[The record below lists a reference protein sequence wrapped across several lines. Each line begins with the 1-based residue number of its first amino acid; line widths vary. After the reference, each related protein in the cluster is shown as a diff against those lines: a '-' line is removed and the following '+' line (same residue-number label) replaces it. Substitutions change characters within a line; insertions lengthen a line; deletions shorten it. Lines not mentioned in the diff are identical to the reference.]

1 MRVAFETHGCKL
13 NQADTLKL
21 SEEFHGAGFEIVKDD
36 QPCDVYVLN
45 SCTVTHV
52 ADRKGRNSARSAK
65 KMNPN
70 SFVVFTGCYAERE
83 PQTLIAIPEID
94 LIIGNV
100 GKKEIVGRV
109 IEELNPEVTIP
120 DLSTSHHAMNSFS
133 TRTRAMVKIQEGC
146 NQICA
151 YCIVP
156 KVRGREKSVPVQ
168 NLIDQ
173 INHLSESGFKEI
185 VLTGTQLGSY
195 GFDLDNTSLR
205 HMLASILENTDVPR
219 IRVSSLQPQEIGN
232 DLLDLWANPRLCRH
246 FHVPLQ
252 SGSNMIL
259 KTMRRR
265 YTAEEYVSSINQ
277 IRAILPDVS
286 ITSDVIVGFP
296 GESVTDFRKTAE
308 LCREVGFSDLHV
320 FKFSV
325 RPGTSAAHLTDDV
338 YSATKHERS
347 QALIKIAENS
357 FRKYRESNI
366 GKHELV
372 LWEESAE
379 RSKDDQFTTYT
390 GLTGNYIKVKTASC
404 KEMTGVI
411 KKVELTMNPNDDP
424 KVMTIVG

>member
-21 SEEFHGAGFEIVKDD
+21 SEEFHEAGFEIVKDD

-83 PQTLIAIPEID
+83 PQTLISIPEID
-94 LIIGNV
+94 LVIGNI
-100 GKKEIVGRV
+100 GKKEIVDRV
-109 IEELNPEVTIP
+109 IEELNPEITIP
-120 DLSTSHHAMNSFS
+120 DFSTSHHSMNSFS

-168 NLIDQ
+168 SLINQ

-205 HMLASILENTDVPR
+205 QMLASILENTDVPR
-219 IRVSSLQPQEIGN
+219 LRVSSLQPQEIDA
-232 DLLDLWANPRLCRH
+232 DLLKLWADPRLCQH

-252 SGSNMIL
+252 SGSNTIL

-265 YTAEEYVSSINQ
+265 YTSEGYVSSMDR
-277 IRAILPDVS
+277 IRSTLPEAS

-296 GESVTDFRKTAE
+296 GESVTDFRKTAD
-308 LCREVGFSDLHV
+308 LCKEVGFSDLHV

-325 RPGTSAAHLTDDV
+325 RPGTSAAYLIDNVD
-338 YSATKHERS
+338 SPMKHERS
-347 QALIKIAENS
+347 QILIEIAEGS

-372 LWEESAE
+372 LWEES
-379 RSKDDQFTTYT
+379 SKRGKEGQFRTYT
-390 GLTGNYIKVKTASC
+390 GLTSNYIKVKTESC
-404 KEMTGVI
+404 EEMTGVI
-411 KKVELTMNPNDDP
+411 ERVKLGMNHGDNP
-424 KVMTIVG
+424 KVMTVVR

>member
-21 SEEFHGAGFEIVKDD
+21 SEEFHEAGFEIVKDD
-36 QPCDVYVLN
+36 QPYDVYVLN

-65 KMNPN
+65 KRNPN
-70 SFVVFTGCYAERE
+70 SLVVFTGCYAERE
-83 PQTLIAIPEID
+83 PQTLISIPDID
-94 LIIGNV
+94 LVIGNI
-100 GKKEIVGRV
+100 GKKEIVGKV
-109 IEELNPEVTIP
+109 IEELSPEVTVP
-120 DLSTSHHAMNSFS
+120 DFSTSHHDMNSFS

-156 KVRGREKSVPVQ
+156 RVRGREKSVPAQ
-168 NLIDQ
+168 SLINQ
-173 INHLSESGFKEI
+173 INHLSESGFKEV

-195 GFDLDNTSLR
+195 GFDLDGTSLR

-219 IRVSSLQPQEIGN
+219 LRVSSLQPQEIDN
-232 DLLDLWANPRLCRH
+232 DLLDLWENPRLCQH

-252 SGSNMIL
+252 SGSNRIL

-265 YTAEEYVSSINQ
+265 YTSERYVSSIDR
-277 IRAILPDVS
+277 IRSILPDAS

-308 LCREVGFSDLHV
+308 LCIEVGFSDLHV

-325 RPGTSAAHLTDDV
+325 RPGTSAAHMIDNV
-338 YSATKHERS
+338 GSPAKHERS
-347 QALIKIAENS
+347 QILLEIAEAS

-372 LWEESAE
+372 LWEEP
-379 RSKDDQFTTYT
+379 SKRGKRGQFATYT
-390 GLTGNYIKVKTASC
+390 GLTSNYIKVKTESC
-404 KEMTGVI
+404 GKMTGVI
-411 KKVELTMNPNDDP
+411 ERVKLGMNPSDDP
-424 KVMTIVG
+424 KVMTIVR

>member
-36 QPCDVYVLN
+36 QQCDVYVLN
-45 SCTVTHV
+45 SCTVTHI

-65 KMNPN
+65 KMNPD

-83 PQTLIAIPEID
+83 PQTLISIPEID
-94 LIIGNV
+94 LVIGNV

-109 IEELNPEVTIP
+109 IEELNAEVTIP
-120 DLSTSHHAMNSFS
+120 DLSTSHHSMNSFS

-168 NLIDQ
+168 NLINQ

-195 GFDLDNTSLR
+195 GFDLDNSSLR
-205 HMLASILENTDVPR
+205 QMLSSILENTDVPR
-219 IRVSSLQPQEIGN
+219 LRVSSLQPQEIDNG
-232 DLLDLWANPRLCRH
+232 LLDLWADPRLCRH

-252 SGSNMIL
+252 SGSNTIL
-259 KTMRRR
+259 ETMRRR
-265 YTAEEYVSSINQ
+265 YTAEGYVSSINQ
-277 IRAILPDVS
+277 IRSILPDAS

-296 GESVTDFRKTAE
+296 GESVTDFSETAE
-308 LCREVGFSDLHV
+308 LCRGVGFSDLHV

-325 RPGTSAAHLTDDV
+325 RPGTSAAHLTDNVD
-338 YSATKHERS
+338 SATKHKRS
-347 QALIKIAENS
+347 QTLIEIAENS

-366 GKHELV
+366 GRHEFV
-372 LWEESAE
+372 LWEESSE
-379 RSKDDQFTTYT
+379 RGKGDQFATYT
-390 GLTGNYIKVKTASC
+390 GLTSNYIKVKTASC

-411 KKVELTMNPNDDP
+411 EKVELTMNPNDDP

>member
-65 KMNPN
+65 KMNPD

-83 PQTLIAIPEID
+83 PQTLISIPEID

-168 NLIDQ
+168 SLIDQ

-205 HMLASILENTDVPR
+205 HMLASILGNTDVPR

-232 DLLDLWANPRLCRH
+232 DLLDLWADPRLCQH

-252 SGSNMIL
+252 SGSNTIL

-265 YTAEEYVSSINQ
+265 YTAEEYFSSIDH

-325 RPGTSAAHLTDDV
+325 RPGTSAAHLTDSVD
-338 YSATKHERS
+338 SATKHERS
-347 QALIKIAENS
+347 QTLIKIAENS

-372 LWEESAE
+372 LWEESSE
-379 RSKDDQFTTYT
+379 RSKGDQFTTYT
-390 GLTGNYIKVKTASC
+390 GLTSNYIKVKTASC

-411 KKVELTMNPNDDP
+411 EKVELTMNLNHDP

>member
-1 MRVAFETHGCKL
+1 
-13 NQADTLKL
+13 
-21 SEEFHGAGFEIVKDD
+21 
-36 QPCDVYVLN
+36 
-45 SCTVTHV
+45 
-52 ADRKGRNSARSAK
+52 
-65 KMNPN
+65 
-70 SFVVFTGCYAERE
+70 
-83 PQTLIAIPEID
+83 
-94 LIIGNV
+94 
-100 GKKEIVGRV
+100 
-109 IEELNPEVTIP
+109 
-120 DLSTSHHAMNSFS
+120 
-133 TRTRAMVKIQEGC
+133 MVKIQEGC

-168 NLIDQ
+168 SLIDQ

-205 HMLASILENTDVPR
+205 HMLASILGNTDVPR

-232 DLLDLWANPRLCRH
+232 DLLDLWADPRLCQH

-252 SGSNMIL
+252 SGSNTIL

-265 YTAEEYVSSINQ
+265 YTAEEYFSSIDH

-325 RPGTSAAHLTDDV
+325 RPGTSAAHLTDSVD
-338 YSATKHERS
+338 SATKHERS
-347 QALIKIAENS
+347 QTLIKIAENS

-372 LWEESAE
+372 LWEESSE
-379 RSKDDQFTTYT
+379 RSKGDQFTTYT
-390 GLTGNYIKVKTASC
+390 GLTSNYIKVKTASC

-411 KKVELTMNPNDDP
+411 EKVELTMNLNHDP